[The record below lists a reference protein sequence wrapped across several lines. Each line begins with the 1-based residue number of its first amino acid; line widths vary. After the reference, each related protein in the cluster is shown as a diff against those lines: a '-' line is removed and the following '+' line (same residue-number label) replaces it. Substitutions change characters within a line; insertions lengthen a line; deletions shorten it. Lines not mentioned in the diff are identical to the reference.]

1 MSIYKTA
8 RTIIVDYIK
17 YIRLGREQSVLEDAN
32 KIVPEK
38 TDDWVNIAFYPTGG
52 LGDYI
57 ISSKLADEL
66 LTYGSCKIDVFCE
79 NVDFGKAIYEKRKG
93 MRVIPYSM
101 YEASLHLYD
110 VAMKVEHFV
119 HIESYN
125 AKRLMD
131 ITPELFKR
139 VEYITVNWD
148 RLYLP
153 IEGQCYRERI
163 HFEQMKLKGLNRYT
177 ELRMGDA
184 FKIDDCWTDVC
195 LTDEGKEIFNK
206 ELADKKYITFNYG
219 ADAMNSKNKM
229 QLKVWPAEYYSKLFT
244 MLKMN
249 YPDIEIVQLGGK
261 KSKKINYADKYILG
275 ESLESTKWILK
286 NSLCHIDCEGGL
298 VHLATQLKT
307 HCIVIFGP
315 TPLHLYGYP
324 QNTNLVSDECSN
336 CMGIHPEWAFE
347 CFRGDEK
354 PRCMYGITPEIVYE
368 KFTAFY
374 QRSELH
380 T

>member
-1 MSIYKTA
+1 MSFYKTL
-8 RTIIVDYIK
+8 RTIITDYVRYLRLEKEQEKSEHSNKLHIK
-17 YIRLGREQSVLEDAN
+17 KSNDKVS
-32 KIVPEK
+32 
-38 TDDWVNIAFYPTGG
+38 IAFYPTGG

-66 LTYGSCKIDVFCE
+66 LTYGPCTIDVFCE
-79 NVDFGKAIYEKRKG
+79 NVTFGNAIYGKREN
-93 MRVIPYSM
+93 MRVIPHSM
-101 YEASLHLYD
+101 YDPSLNLYD
-110 VAMKVEHFV
+110 LAMKVEHFV
-119 HIESYN
+119 HIQSYN
-125 AKRLMD
+125 AKKLMD
-131 ITPELFKR
+131 IAPELFKR
-139 VEYITVNWD
+139 VEYIAVNWD

-153 IEGQCYRERI
+153 IEEQCYRERI

-177 ELRMGDA
+177 ELRMGDV
-184 FKIDDCWTDVC
+184 FRIEDCWTDVC

-219 ADAMNSKNKM
+219 ADAMHSKNKM

-244 MLKMN
+244 MVKMA

-261 KSKKINYADKYILG
+261 KSKKIKNADKYILG
-275 ESLESTKWILK
+275 ESIESTKWILK

-315 TPLHLYGYP
+315 TPLHMYGYP

-336 CMGIHPEWAFE
+336 CMGTHPNWAFE

-368 KFTAFY
+368 KFIEFY
-374 QRSELH
+374 QRSEFH